1 MSKGCATA
9 SASAALPRALEHRRP
24 VLELKSGS
32 TAIDAAA
39 AASHTGALA
48 GEDALY
54 DTFFEQC
61 GVCRVDSLT
70 EMVDLSRVLAM
81 QPVHPGRRTCV
92 PSVSGGA
99 GVLVA
104 DAAIACGLEVP
115 PLSSRTVA
123 ALDALLPDFATP
135 QNPLDITAQIA
146 TDPQLLGRVVR
157 TIVACGE
164 FDRMVLFCGGLSNLQ
179 LSVADGMIA
188 GVAAWDRPCVV
199 IWQASRPPAVE
210 RLTAQ
215 GCPCSARS
223 RPRCW
228 RWRARRGW
236 QSTGRPRRRSPK
248 PRPPGVL
255 LCDAGECE
263 DRLADLASP
272 FAVKLQSP
280 QMLHKSGSGGIV
292 LNVPHAEVPARVRE
306 MLALAAQRGLPC
318 EGVLVERMLPLAPA
332 DIERMLDRLRCRALL
347 GDYRGRAAAPLAAIA
362 RVVHRLAELF
372 AADTSVREIEVNPLV
387 CDTEGRG
394 FALDALVW
402 RDESTTSS

>member
-1 MSKGCATA
+1 MSHA
-9 SASAALPRALEHRRP
+9 
-24 VLELKSGS
+24 
-32 TAIDAAA
+32 
-39 AASHTGALA
+39 GALA

-54 DTFFEQC
+54 ETFFEQC

-81 QPVHPGRRTCV
+81 QPVRPGRRTCV
-92 PSVSGGA
+92 LSVSGGA
-99 GVLVA
+99 GVLVT

-115 PLSSRTVA
+115 PLSSRTAA

-157 TIVACGE
+157 TIVDSGE

-179 LSVADGMIA
+179 LAVADGLIV
-188 GVAAWDRPCVV
+188 GVAGWDRSCVV
-199 IWQASRPPAVE
+199 IWP
-210 RLTAQ
+210 
-215 GCPCSARS
+215 
-223 RPRCW
+223 
-228 RWRARRGW
+228 
-236 QSTGRPRRRSPK
+236 STGRPQRRSPK
-248 PRPPGVL
+248 SRPPGVL
-255 LCDAGECE
+255 LRDAGECE

-272 FAVKLQSP
+272 FAVKRQSP

-292 LNVPHAEVPARVRE
+292 LNMPHAEVPVRVRE

-332 DIERMLDRLRCRALL
+332 DIERMLDRPRCCALL
-347 GDYRGRAAAPLAAIA
+347 GGFRGRAAAPLAAIA

-387 CDTEGRG
+387 SDTEGKV
-394 FALDALVW
+394 FALDALV
-402 RDESTTSS
+402 